1 MRADL
6 LIRGGTVVDGSG
18 GPPRH
23 GDVVVSGDRIVGIGR
38 YDGPATEVIDA
49 RGKIVTPGFVDVH
62 THLDAQITWDPLGSP
77 SNLHGVTSL
86 VVGNCG
92 VGFAPCRPADRE
104 YLMFLMEGVED
115 IPRRA
120 LEAGLQWDWETFPE
134 YLDALGRR
142 PLAMNVGAHLSHA
155 PLRIYAMGQRGAGA
169 GAASDA
175 ELAAMRHAVAEAM
188 RAGALGFNTG
198 RTTVHR
204 TPAGDPVPGT
214 FADRRELEAI
224 VAGLGDGGAGV
235 FELIPRGGG
244 GEDADGIRAEFEW
257 MVPLAKQS
265 GRPFSL
271 SLVQNIGYRDGWREA
286 FALAEAAARE
296 GARIVPQVA
305 VRCVGVLIGF
315 GIAISPLSLFPGAGD
330 LHGKPRAAVCAA
342 LHDPAVR
349 ARLLASV
356 ADQGDEILGG
366 LAKLEH
372 VFPLEDI
379 GVRAY
384 ETTPERS
391 LAARA
396 RRAGVHP
403 LEVMLDLLIEHDC
416 ENFFMVPLFNT
427 DLEAAGEMIRHPLST
442 IGLGDS
448 GAHTTQT
455 SDSGY
460 ATFALAYWVRE
471 RRLMPLERMVAKLT
485 SELAAQWGVRDR
497 GVLRQGAFADL
508 NVIDLERLD
517 LRLPELRHDL
527 PNGAPHLH
535 QGAVG
540 YAATVVNGVVTMRD
554 GRHTGAFPGRVLRG
568 PAAV

>member
-6 LIRGGTVVDGSG
+6 VIRGGTVVDGSG
-18 GPPRH
+18 RPPYRA
-23 GDVVVSGDRIVGIGR
+23 DVVVAGDRIQGIGR
-38 YDGPATEVIDA
+38 YDGPAAEVVDA
-49 RGKIVTPGFVDVH
+49 RGRIVTPGFVDVH
-62 THLDAQITWDPLGSP
+62 THLDAQITWDPFGSP
-77 SNLHGVTSL
+77 SILHGVTSL

-92 VGFAPCRPADRE
+92 VGFAPCRPSDRD

-120 LEAGLQWDWETFPE
+120 LEAGLKWDWETFPQ
-134 YLDALGRR
+134 YLDALERR

-155 PLRIYAMGQRGAGA
+155 PLRVFAMGERGASDA
-169 GAASDA
+169 AASDA
-175 ELAAMRHAVAEAM
+175 ELEVMRRAVSEAM

-224 VAGLGDGGAGV
+224 VAGLADAGAGV

-244 GEDADGIRAEFEW
+244 GEDAGGIRAEFEW
-257 MVPLAKQS
+257 MKPLAAQC
-265 GRPFSL
+265 GLPFSM
-271 SLVQNIGYRDGWREA
+271 SLVQNLGYRDGWREA
-286 FALAEAAARE
+286 FALAEAAQRD
-296 GARIVPQVA
+296 GALIVPQVA
-305 VRCVGVLIGF
+305 VRCVGILIGF
-315 GIAISPLSLFPGAGD
+315 GISISPLSLFPGAGD
-330 LHGKPRAAVCAA
+330 LLGKPREAVCAA

-366 LAKLEH
+366 LARLEH

-384 ETTPERS
+384 ETSEERS

-403 LEVMLDLLIEHDC
+403 LEVMLDLLVENDC
-416 ENFFMVPLFNT
+416 KNFFLVPLFNT
-427 DLEAAGEMIRHPLST
+427 DLEAAGEMLSHPLST
-442 IGLGDS
+442 VGLGDA

-455 SDSGY
+455 SDAGY

-471 RRLMPLERMVAKLT
+471 RHLMPLERMVAKLT
-485 SELAAQWGVRDR
+485 ADLARLWGIRDR

-517 LRLPELRHDL
+517 LRSPELRHDL
-527 PNGAPHLH
+527 PAGAPHLH

-540 YAATVVNGVVTMRD
+540 YEATVVNGVVAMRD
-554 GRHTGAFPGRVLRG
+554 GEPTGNFAGSVLRG
-568 PAAV
+568 GAA